1 VAVRVKPFLSSP
13 CSDVSLFPRPSLR
26 LRGCDLGSGRSH
38 ACGVSASHDLRSV
51 SASGPRP
58 PEPAG
63 ASGPWRAPRWTAP
76 AQERSATRPL
86 APLERPTPAPSR
98 RTAVSGGA
106 TSRRWQGGALRHA
119 PGLAQPP
126 QGPAPLARQGDH
138 PAPASAATT
147 RPQAR
152 LIPRGQR
159 ARRRHAPPAPGQ
171 RAGQRAAGRV
181 AGGGAARLGGGGAT
195 RRGGGGRPLKAPT
208 ACRGRHARPPKHAR
222 PNRPALWRPLPVR
235 LSRGG
240 PGCVPAS
247 AAVWRPARRSASPG
261 ARRGV
266 HAGGPHQ
273 AGRRAPPWE
282 EVEEPRPLPRR
293 GREAAMPRP
302 AGG

>member
-195 RRGGGGRPLKAPT
+195 RRGGGRQAAQGADCLPRATRPPAE
-208 ACRGRHARPPKHAR
+208 ARPPQPPGPLA
-222 PNRPALWRPLPVR
+222 PPPCAPQPWRPGVR
-235 LSRGG
+235 PGLRRRLAPRAAFGLSRGQ
-240 PGCVPAS
+240 
-247 AAVWRPARRSASPG
+247 ARR
-261 ARRGV
+261 
-266 HAGGPHQ
+266 
-273 AGRRAPPWE
+273 
-282 EVEEPRPLPRR
+282 PRR
-293 GREAAMPRP
+293 GASPSRATRAAL
-302 AGG
+302 GGG